1 MAEDKE
7 VGLEEAV
14 GLLVVVGLEVREE
27 EVDNM

>member
-14 GLLVVVGLEVREE
+14 GLLAVVGLKVREE